1 MSYPMHLL
9 ASLVLGLTLSVSA
22 SGCSLIQETRNA
34 GQDAA
39 GNTVKEITRSTAMSD
54 LTQTTAALQ
63 EYYVLEGKYP
73 EDLAKLKLELY
84 HPEDLEYD
92 PKTGKLRSKTFPDL

>member
-1 MSYPMHLL
+1 MNNAKHLL
-9 ASLVLGLTLSVSA
+9 VFFMLCLSLGA
-22 SGCSLIQETRNA
+22 SGCSLIQDTRRDGQDGA
-34 GQDAA
+34 GQS
-39 GNTVKEITRSTAMSD
+39 VREITRSTAMSD

-73 EDLAKLKLELY
+73 ADLAALKLELY
-84 HPEDLEYD
+84 HPEDLDYD

>member
-1 MSYPMHLL
+1 MNYYRHF
-9 ASLVLGLTLSVSA
+9 LVLLSLGTMMTT
-22 SGCSLIQETRNA
+22 GCSLIQETRNA

-73 EDLAKLKLELY
+73 EDLAQLKLELY
-84 HPEDLEYD
+84 HPEDLDYD